1 MAAVDRCTLFSS
13 TDALPIRRPT
23 APQSAYPPRPP
34 SHPPPLLTHPPLPAH
49 PPFYRRAP
57 TSSLRGL
64 QRRRR
69 GRRRR
74 RPLCLGH
81 HRVGGD
87 DERPRRPHLLPPR
100 RCGRHLRRLPPV
112 WWRRLGVCRRQVRGE
127 VRAGGI
133 YPRGPI
139 QCFANASCTDGT
151 CIKCVPA
158 SEACGGDTA
167 AQCFGNAFHS
177 GRRAPPSPV
186 GRETATALR
195 GGASPPASPPPRVAS
210 FRPLSPPS
218 ARPARSTSRRRPPP
232 PTPPAAC
239 TPSPPHPP
247 SMIPR
252 RAACA
257 PSVDGVGRC
266 PRPACHGRQR
276 RSSTRWGRRRPPRR
290 CCARPLQRRRP
301 PPLPL
306 PPHGAPCPEQG
317 ARGDRAARR
326 PTPHARAPRVG
337 GGRTLSV
344 REESH
349 SINIVRQAV
358 GGVERGVAAADR
370 SAAAAA
376 AAAGRGADGRGAAM
390 PVGPHWRGSNRR
402 RAAPRP
408 HRGRC
413 GRRQARH
420 GGGGS
425 GRRGLRRGRH
435 RRRRRGS
442 DGGVWATQRWPAGD
456 AGPTT
461 AGGGR
466 LGHRWPLLP
475 PVHPRWPAA
484 RGTAGGNPPARRRAP
499 CACRVSVGRAAPAS
513 PPPPLAGALFPTSS
527 RPFRMAGALI
537 VSWQPA

>member
-1 MAAVDRCTLFSS
+1 M
-13 TDALPIRRPT
+13 
-23 APQSAYPPRPP
+23 
-34 SHPPPLLTHPPLPAH
+34 HPPLPAH

-87 DERPRRPHLLPPR
+87 DGRPRRPHLLPPR
-100 RCGRHLRRLPPV
+100 RCGRHLRHLPPV
-112 WWRRLGVCRRQVRGE
+112 WWRRLGVCRRQVRGQ

-133 YPRGPI
+133 HLRGPI

-158 SEACGGDTA
+158 REACGGDTA
-167 AQCFGNAFHS
+167 AQCFGNASHS
-177 GRRAPPSPV
+177 GSRAPPSPV

-239 TPSPPHPP
+239 TPSPPPP
-247 SMIPR
+247 LSMIPR

-257 PSVDGVGRC
+257 PSVDGVGRR

-276 RSSTRWGRRRPPRR
+276 RSSTRWRRRRPPRR

-326 PTPHARAPRVG
+326 PTRDARAPRVG
-337 GGRTLSV
+337 GGGTLSV
-344 REESH
+344 RGESH
-349 SINIVRQAV
+349 
-358 GGVERGVAAADR
+358 
-370 SAAAAA
+370 
-376 AAAGRGADGRGAAM
+376 
-390 PVGPHWRGSNRR
+390 
-402 RAAPRP
+402 
-408 HRGRC
+408 
-413 GRRQARH
+413 
-420 GGGGS
+420 
-425 GRRGLRRGRH
+425 
-435 RRRRRGS
+435 
-442 DGGVWATQRWPAGD
+442 
-456 AGPTT
+456 
-461 AGGGR
+461 
-466 LGHRWPLLP
+466 
-475 PVHPRWPAA
+475 
-484 RGTAGGNPPARRRAP
+484 
-499 CACRVSVGRAAPAS
+499 
-513 PPPPLAGALFPTSS
+513 
-527 RPFRMAGALI
+527 
-537 VSWQPA
+537 